1 MVRCQVATSAG
12 PRVEQLLT
20 VFTRRCSARVIGRE
34 YLREYPDEAD
44 LNHLL
49 ELSCKSSEARIPPT
63 ERDRRVLAPR
73 LERRLREDFRTGRT
87 VRVSGWGLSRTEARL
102 CAMAAMLESAA

>member
-12 PRVEQLLT
+12 PRMEQLLT

-49 ELSCKSSEARIPPT
+49 ELSCKSSEAGIPPRARST
-63 ERDRRVLAPR
+63 CSGNVARTQAPGG
-73 LERRLREDFRTGRT
+73 FPKRTNSA
-87 VRVSGWGLSRTEARL
+87 VSGWRLSRTEARL
-102 CAMAAMLESAA
+102 CALAAMLESAA